1 MRGFEQET
9 LDAIGRQR
17 EVRFTTRARRTGKPR
32 SVTYVYADPLT
43 VMIRQ
48 ACEGR

>member
-1 MRGFEQET
+1 MDESAWFET
-9 LDAIGRQR
+9 
-17 EVRFTTRARRTGKPR
+17 TTRKERPGSGYAEKSEGK
-32 SVTYVYADPLT
+32 VYVYADPLT